1 MDRLVTEDL
10 SLMKRLKQS
19 MGKVQIAGSP
29 TFEIREKDS
38 RPFEISPG
46 VGEEAALARF
56 HADKERWRLSA
67 STIAHESLLDS
78 TSHQV
83 LASMHVPQACPVP
96 RSLLHSGCK

>member
-10 SLMKRLKQS
+10 SLVKRLKQS
-19 MGKVQIAGSP
+19 MGKVKIAGSP
-29 TFEIREKDS
+29 TFEIREKDT
-38 RPFEISPG
+38 RPFETSP
-46 VGEEAALARF
+46 GEEAALARF

-83 LASMHVPQACPVP
+83 LASMHVPQACAVP